1 MLRVLITGVGS
12 GLGEALARTYLD
24 RGDAVDA
31 IGRHLPESL
40 ERRNISFCRCDLSET
55 ARIAETVRP
64 FVEKKRYDIV
74 ILNAGMLGEIR
85 RLVDTDLDA
94 LKRVMELNLWAN
106 KEVVDTLLSYAKVRQ
121 IVAISSGAAVNG
133 SKGWGGYAL
142 SKAAL
147 NMLMNL
153 YAAEAP
159 HIRFNALAPGVID
172 TPMVRHILENVDGE
186 AYPSAER
193 LRNAE
198 IQTTAQAA
206 ERLLE
211 TFPKLLTLEN
221 GAFYDIRKM

>member
-1 MLRVLITGVGS
+1 MSRVLITGVGS
-12 GLGEALARTYLD
+12 GLGEALAHAYLEKGD
-24 RGDAVDA
+24 RVDA

-55 ARIAETVRP
+55 ARIAETTAP

-85 RLVDTDLDA
+85 RLVDSDLDA

-106 KEVVDTLLSYAKVRQ
+106 KELVDTLLQHAHIAQ
-121 IVAISSGAAVNG
+121 AVAISSGAAVNG

-147 NMLMNL
+147 NMLMKL

-159 HIRFNALAPGVID
+159 QIRFNALAPGVID
-172 TPMVRHILENVDGE
+172 TPMVRRILENVDE
-186 AYPSAER
+186 KTYPSAER
-193 LRNAE
+193 LRKGE

-206 ERLLE
+206 KRLLE